1 MAAVEEEQER
11 MEVPD
16 PPGMLVEVRAH
27 ASWVELVAVA
37 RSTVPVKPLSGA
49 TVIVDE
55 AAVLTVVVT
64 LVGLAVTLK
73 SLKTKVTLVEFVV
86 DPLVAV
92 TVAMSV

>member
-1 MAAVEEEQER
+1 MLLGVRVQVSPAGLTA
-11 MEVPD
+11 EVS
-16 PPGMLVEVRAH
+16 A
-27 ASWVELVAVA
+27 
-37 RSTVPVKPLSGA
+37 TVPVKPLSGA